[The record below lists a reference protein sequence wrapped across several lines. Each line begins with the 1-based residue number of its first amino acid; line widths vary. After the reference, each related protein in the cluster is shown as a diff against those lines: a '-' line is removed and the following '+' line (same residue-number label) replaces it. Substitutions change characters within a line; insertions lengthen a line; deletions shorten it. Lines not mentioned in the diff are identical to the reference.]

1 MSEARPFTTA
11 DRLNQL
17 MTERNLKQVDI
28 IRLTQPLSAK
38 YGVTITKP
46 DLSQYKNGKV
56 EPGQDKLY
64 LLAAALDVSE
74 AWLMGY
80 DVSRS
85 RKIDGGNTVSLVAS
99 TSTHTYPYYPADIA
113 AGALTTVEPVTSN
126 DIEEIE
132 LSDAVMGKYAGS
144 KDIIIMRINGESM
157 NRVIPNHSLI
167 GVKRLEDTSDLDD
180 GDIVV
185 FCVDDEDY
193 SVKRFYDDKR
203 AGILSFT
210 PDSDSDAFHPINFRR
225 EDADGLQVIGR
236 VITYVVNL

>member
-1 MSEARPFTTA
+1 
-11 DRLNQL
+11 
-17 MTERNLKQVDI
+17 
-28 IRLTQPLSAK
+28 
-38 YGVTITKP
+38 
-46 DLSQYKNGKV
+46 
-56 EPGQDKLY
+56 
-64 LLAAALDVSE
+64 
-74 AWLMGY
+74 
-80 DVSRS
+80 
-85 RKIDGGNTVSLVAS
+85 
-99 TSTHTYPYYPADIA
+99 
-113 AGALTTVEPVTSN
+113 VTSN

>member
-1 MSEARPFTTA
+1 MSVAENIKNLRKERGYTQKDLASILGVAPTTVSAWESGRAKPLMDKVTLIA
-11 DRLNQL
+11 DTFN
-17 MTERNLKQVDI
+17 V
-28 IRLTQPLSAK
+28 PLSKVA
-38 YGVTITKP
+38 GPSTI
-46 DLSQYKNGKV
+46 
-56 EPGQDKLY
+56 
-64 LLAAALDVSE
+64 
-74 AWLMGY
+74 
-80 DVSRS
+80 
-85 RKIDGGNTVSLVAS
+85 KIVPSKSAPV
-99 TSTHTYPYYPADIA
+99 HKYPYYPAQIA
-113 AGALTTVEPVTSN
+113 AGALTTVDPVTSE
-126 DIEEIE
+126 DIEQIE

-167 GVKRLEDTSDLDD
+167 GVKRLENTSELDD

-185 FCVDDEDY
+185 FCIDDEDY